1 MSYHIML
8 TRKIS
13 DIKGHSQIQV
23 QVMDAATPQIIYFTL
38 DELEKDDLP
47 EDLKEYIRGILSE
60 IEEGR
65 WHYSGKYK

>member
-13 DIKGHSQIQV
+13 DLKGQSQIQV
-23 QVMDAATPQIIYFTL
+23 QVMDTATPQIIYFTL
-38 DELEKDDLP
+38 DELEKDELP
-47 EDLKEYIRGILSE
+47 EELKEYIRGILPQ

-65 WHYSGKYK
+65 WHYRGNM